1 MTETGGLGTSGGKRR
16 IYPAVKR
23 AADLIF
29 ASVLSALLIPLLAV
43 VCVAVTFS
51 RPGGGPFYAH
61 ERVGRG
67 GKAFRIFK
75 FRTMDAEGIVTRTG
89 AFLRRSGLDE
99 LPQLWNIIRGDM
111 SFVGPRPLDVEETAM
126 HSARSEAGV
135 YSVRPG
141 LTGLAQIKGRDA
153 LPDSEKLAYDI
164 EYVEKTSPA
173 TDAGIILATV
183 RVLLGP
189 RANPGG
195 KE

>member
-1 MTETGGLGTSGGKRR
+1 MSDTGRR
-16 IYPAVKR
+16 RTAVWPPFKR
-23 AADLIF
+23 AADFAGALIL
-29 ASVLSALLIPLLAV
+29 SVLLIPLFAV
-43 VCVAVTFS
+43 VCVMVLLS
-51 RPGGGPFYAH
+51 RPGAGPFYTH
-61 ERVGRG
+61 DRVGRR
-67 GKAFRIFK
+67 GKVFRIVK
-75 FRTMDAEGIVTRTG
+75 FRTMDREGKVTRTG

-126 HSARSEAGV
+126 HAARSEAGV

-141 LTGLAQIKGRDA
+141 LTGLAQIKGRDM
-153 LPDSEKLAYDI
+153 LPDSDKLAYDK

-173 TDAGIILATV
+173 TDAGILFATV

-189 RANPGG
+189 QAYPGG